1 MKSISAIVFFLLW
14 CGLTTTLQAQSE
26 NINIVGA
33 WQTISGQNKIVMI
46 CSDKYFAAAVYDREN
61 KTFLGTCGGRYTIEN
76 NAFIEVH
83 EFNTMKPEL
92 VGKELK
98 NKIELKNG
106 KLIFNENTENK
117 EWTLI
122 DNGTPGELA
131 GAWLI
136 TGRMQGDKMS
146 SITPGVRRTM
156 KILSGTRFQ
165 WIAYNIETKEFFG
178 TGGGTYTTQDGKY
191 SENIEFFSRDNSR
204 VGKKL
209 QFDFSWQ
216 EGRWR
221 HQGLSSKGDTIDE
234 VWTKREKLSLDQ

>member
-14 CGLTTTLQAQSE
+14 CGLTTTLQAQSK
-26 NINIVGA
+26 NSNIVGA

-46 CSDKYFAAAVYDREN
+46 CSDKYFAAAVYDSEN
-61 KTFLGTCGGRYTIEN
+61 KTFSGTCGGRYTIEN
-76 NAFIEVH
+76 NTFIEVH

-106 KLIFNENTENK
+106 TLIFNENTENK

-146 SITPGVRRTM
+146 SITPGARRTM

-165 WIAYNIETKEFFG
+165 WIAYNIETKEFLG

-209 QFDFSWQ
+209 QFDFSWH
-216 EGRWR
+216 EGRWH